1 MNRTCPKWFCP
12 IDALSGNAP
21 SELDT
26 MICHSVAQVAAI
38 DIPASLIDFFFTL
51 LTIFSFFFSHRHKW
65 NVDESESSII
75 LLFYPILILHFLF
88 ASLINHHNQSIG
100 YFFSMEVKKTY
111 LMSYYILMIEFFLCN
126 ILFSLLT
133 HHISRQILNG
143 HFVLACFCHLTHLCH
158 SSSLCC
164 YNVRESHVLKQ
175 YSIFIPK
182 LMHTVNF
189 VIIIQESI
197 FERSERLEKLHQ
209 VCCSLIH
216 HKLALFPPD
225 VKDKDHR
232 DFVQF
237 FEFFCLRN
245 LVYEASFFFLQRSAF
260 VFNHES
266 MTSCKTSSKLFY
278 SLAFSFSFEFAILI
292 SVKRMVKL
300 LLLLHSGSQGGEWG
314 AEVKLKNSSLGKERY
329 HLESSERHYWWN

>member
-26 MICHSVAQVAAI
+26 
-38 DIPASLIDFFFTL
+38 
-51 LTIFSFFFSHRHKW
+51 FFFSHRHKW

-75 LLFYPILILHFLF
+75 LLFYPILMLHFLF

-100 YFFSMEVKKTY
+100 YFFSMEVKK
-111 LMSYYILMIEFFLCN
+111 
-126 ILFSLLT
+126 SLLT

-197 FERSERLEKLHQ
+197 FGYLLFKFAFGFFRLLVNISNHCSMKRSERLEKLHQ

-232 DFVQF
+232 DFVQLLDNNKHVAVVDQFLKF

-266 MTSCKTSSKLFY
+266 MISCKTSSKLFY

-292 SVKRMVKL
+292 SGKASLASSFRQPGRGV
-300 LLLLHSGSQGGEWG
+300 GS
-314 AEVKLKNSSLGKERY
+314 R
-329 HLESSERHYWWN
+329 SEIEKFVIR

>member
-21 SELDT
+21 T
-26 MICHSVAQVAAI
+26 
-38 DIPASLIDFFFTL
+38 
-51 LTIFSFFFSHRHKW
+51 SFFLTVTSGMLMKYG
-65 NVDESESSII
+65 SE
-75 LLFYPILILHFLF
+75 
-88 ASLINHHNQSIG
+88 
-100 YFFSMEVKKTY
+100 EKR
-111 LMSYYILMIEFFLCN
+111 
-126 ILFSLLT
+126 
-133 HHISRQILNG
+133 IS
-143 HFVLACFCHLTHLCH
+143 FMLACFCHLTHLCH

-232 DFVQF
+232 DHWYLFIIHKQLLDNNKHVGVVDQFLKF

-314 AEVKLKNSSLGKERY
+314 AEVKLKNSSLVFFNSSENNITPSSASASSLLAFPDKSY
-329 HLESSERHYWWN
+329 IHLEEWTTGVVSFHLVDLLAIKLSFVFGLCVAGCERL